1 MSKIVL
7 QSYNVVAETLL
18 IPLYCRALEAQR
30 PDALLRDD
38 RAAALVEQIDY
49 DFSRIKPQGHDQAAT
64 IMRAREF
71 DRRAQEFLRRHPG
84 AAVVHIGCGLDTRF
98 ARVDDG
104 RVEWYDLDLP
114 EVIALRRTL
123 MPEEA
128 PRCHPLGCSV
138 FDTGWLEAVS
148 AHGDRPFLFLAEG
161 VLPYFEEAQVK
172 SLVLLL
178 MERFP
183 GAELVCDAMTPLMI
197 RMHNVELAFTRI
209 GARLRWGL
217 RHGRDVESWGAGV
230 RVLEEWFYFDRPEPR
245 LGASQLM
252 RYFAPLAKGVGIF
265 HYQLGSR

>member
-1 MSKIVL
+1 MSKIAL

-18 IPLYCRALEAQR
+18 IPLYCRALEARR

-38 RAAALVEQIDY
+38 QAAALVEQIDY
-49 DFSRIKPQGHDQAAT
+49 DFSRIKPQGHDQVAT

-71 DRRAQEFLRRHPG
+71 DGRARDFLARHPG

-114 EVIALRRTL
+114 EVIELRRKL
-123 MPEEA
+123 QMGEA

-138 FDTGWLEAVS
+138 FDPAWLAAVS
-148 AHGDRPFLFLAEG
+148 AHADRSFLFLAEG

-172 SLVLLL
+172 GLVLLL
-178 MERFP
+178 KERFP

-209 GARLRWGL
+209 GARLHWGL
-217 RHGRDVESWGAGV
+217 QHGRDVEGWGAGISM
-230 RVLEEWFYFDRPEPR
+230 LSEWFYFDSPEPR
-245 LGASQLM
+245 MGPSQLM
-252 RYFAPLAKGVGIF
+252 RYLAPFAKGVGIF